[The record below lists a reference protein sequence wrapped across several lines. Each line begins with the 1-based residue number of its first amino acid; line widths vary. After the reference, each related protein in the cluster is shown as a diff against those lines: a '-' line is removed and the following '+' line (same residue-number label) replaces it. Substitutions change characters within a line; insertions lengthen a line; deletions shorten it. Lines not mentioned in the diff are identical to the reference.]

1 LCHTLWST
9 AINQINGMMKKATTM
24 NVVPEAESY
33 GMKALVHIRP
43 FGTLY
48 KRRHV
53 VHVIV
58 L

>member
-1 LCHTLWST
+1 MNHKIKPASV
-9 AINQINGMMKKATTM
+9 M
-24 NVVPEAESY
+24 NVVPRGKSFD
-33 GMKALVHIRP
+33 MKLTECIYP